1 MSEMNIGPGAK
12 IDKFEIVEQIGAG
25 GHGVVWKGYDR
36 LLDKFVA
43 IKHFLPEV
51 VNADDESRD
60 RFRTEA
66 RLQKRVASGQKHLV
80 NVLEVVD
87 DQRGLFII
95 MEYVDGPS
103 LEQVIAHDPR
113 PMETRQALGIVAAT
127 AAALDSIH
135 SQGVVHRDL
144 KPSNILM
151 PKTGGLKVCDFGLA
165 TMVSEQ
171 EAIDLGTVRY
181 MAPEVFRGES
191 VDPRADIYALG
202 MISYELLAGKSG
214 FDEAFKVIL
223 RDQRNQA
230 LRWMKWHTNQRVA
243 PPKLSDVNPQ
253 VDESLA
259 ELVARMMEKDADQ
272 RVGSAQ
278 DVIAAIKRHLTGEP
292 ALGSQALA
300 AAQAQPVGNTDVT
313 AKVPKR
319 GKLQWVLAASLL
331 FVLLATGGIFWLQQ
345 TGQSDEAREVYEADV
360 TKFKEARDAFYE
372 QRDQWE
378 QGNFYDLYHQFADL
392 AERWPATDS
401 LGRQAYARA
410 VLCAALIEMQ
420 AGNFEVAR
428 ERLGN
433 ADKAFAEHFTAIN
446 SSDTDG
452 VRARITQLRIT
463 AEKREAA
470 EKELGNAEALVEKT
484 PLTEEDFSKAI
495 DKLTQL
501 RQYEKSLPAS
511 YGAELNRLEQKLYQ
525 RRSDRRMENLLQQID
540 QELARNTR
548 EGRDTAL
555 ELMEKAEDDGIR
567 GGEAFRSRKQE
578 IENRNAYED
587 ALSTAQR
594 AERGD
599 DYARAIRAYT
609 ELKNLAPL
617 VGTESKIPDFEN
629 RITHLKAEEA
639 YQRGLLAERRSNL
652 NEAESYF
659 KEADRLG
666 HQAAKKKLEEMGV
679 KVEREEHA
687 KLARARLDRGDFEGA
702 IEAADAANRIE
713 RSQDMREVIQQAR
726 IGIALKEARAALE
739 QKDLKGAQRE
749 FQNVLRLDRS
759 NSEAMRGLTE
769 VESWLQY
776 NEAMDEGDAA
786 LNAAM
791 QERSFR
797 RAIDAYSRAKSIHDT
812 TEVNDRLKHAY
823 YSERMSAARSHMKD
837 AQFKAARAAVEGAL
851 GFKRTDEALKLKAEL
866 DKLVASEEE
875 E

>member
-43 IKHFLPEV
+43 IKHFQPEV

-300 AAQAQPVGNTDVT
+300 AAQAQPVGNTEVT
-313 AKVPKR
+313 AKVPRR

-331 FVLLATGGIFWLQQ
+331 FVLLAAGGILWLQQ
-345 TGQSDEAREVYEADV
+345 TGQSDDARKVYQEAERKYLSAQESFVA
-360 TKFKEARDAFYE
+360 
-372 QRDQWE
+372 QRDTWKK
-378 QGNFYDLYHQFADL
+378 GDFYNLYFEFSEL
-392 AERWPATDS
+392 AERWPS
-401 LGRQAYARA
+401 SEKIGRLSYAHA

-420 AGNFEVAR
+420 AGNYEVATK
-428 ERLGN
+428 RLEE
-433 ADKAFAEHFTAIN
+433 ADDAFAKHLSEENIGDK
-446 SSDTDG
+446 SG
-452 VRARITQLRIT
+452 IRERITQWKHDVSGLD
-463 AEKREAA
+463 AGEKI
-470 EKELGNAEALVEKT
+470 LVDIQQMVNKT
-484 PLTEEDFSKAI
+484 SLTDDIYSKA
-495 DKLTQL
+495 
-501 RQYEKSLPAS
+501 YEKIEDLRKDKAKTQPAS
-511 YGAELNRLEQKLYQ
+511 FFEELNRLEQKLYQ

-540 QELARNTR
+540 TAMARNTR
-548 EGRDTAL
+548 EGRDAAL
-555 ELMEKAEDDGIR
+555 DLMEKAEGAGIR

-599 DYARAIRAYT
+599 DFARAIRAYT

-629 RITHLKAEEA
+629 RITILKAEEA
-639 YQRGLLAERRSNL
+639 YQRGLQVERSNL

-666 HQAAKKKLEEMGV
+666 HELAKKKLEEMGV

-739 QKDLKGAQRE
+739 EKDLKGAQRE
-749 FQNVLRLDRS
+749 FQQVLRLDRG

-812 TEVNDRLKHAY
+812 TEVNERLKHAY

-837 AQFKAARAAVEGAL
+837 TQYKAAQAAVIGAIRY
-851 GFKRTDEALKLKAEL
+851 KRTDEALKLKAEL